1 MRKLN
6 LLFYLKSGFLSLCD
20 EDTEYQMR
28 ELLQNYLRK
37 SGFNKYEIS
46 NFAKAGFEA
55 IHNTN
60 YWKQEEYIGFGV
72 HSSSYILGTR
82 YKNIDNIEKYIENIT
97 NGNDISCEKVHLD
110 KLDLMKEYVMLNL
123 RLSSGVNINSFYNK
137 FSTSIYDVFGVEIKK
152 LVDLELITDDKLNN
166 TIYLTKHGAE
176 VANIV
181 FQEFV

>member
-123 RLSSGVNINSFYNK
+123 RLS
-137 FSTSIYDVFGVEIKK
+137 
-152 LVDLELITDDKLNN
+152 N